1 MTSRT
6 GSMSLEE
13 LEATISGDRPD
24 GKEPERFEKFLNEP
38 EKPKLTEFLGET
50 EKDRNVKDE
59 SIKRIESNSTSK
71 CEHGVENC
79 PLNHSEVSEP
89 GYLWHAAII
98 VGIVIYLFVKM
109 NS

>member
-1 MTSRT
+1 MANSRS

-13 LEATISGDRPD
+13 LEATISGDKPD
-24 GKEPERFEKFLNEP
+24 GKESERFEKFLNEP
-38 EKPKLTEFLGET
+38 KLLSET
-50 EKDRNVKDE
+50 EKDRKDE
-59 SIKRIESNSTSK
+59 TIKSIESK

-79 PLNHSEVSEP
+79 PLNHTEVSEP